1 MTGQQILDLLSKEQD
16 DYTKELREKG
26 VEYAIEHSY
35 ETAIKD
41 EIIFRLCEQYD
52 WDGEEVDRVRDEQE
66 APHLIYDTVEILHKK
81 GLNALQGLY
90 DRWLD
95 VDTNNI
101 SEAFL
106 DSLEWGCK
114 NIIYNYKKERGEE

>member
-1 MTGQQILDLLSKEQD
+1 MTGQQILDLLSEEQD
-16 DYTKELREKG
+16 KYTQELKEKG

-52 WDGEEVDRVRDEQE
+52 WDGKEVDEVRSEGDY
-66 APHLIYDTVEILHKK
+66 PHLIYDAVEALHKK

-90 DRWLD
+90 NAWLD
-95 VDTNNI
+95 EDTNDI
-101 SEAFL
+101 SEAFV
-106 DSLEWGCK
+106 DALEWASK
-114 NIIYNYKKERGEE
+114 RIVVNYKKGDVE